1 MIPSNSPYSSGWSST
16 WTASRLSARL
26 GEGPFG
32 TAQDLSTP
40 SISRRRSQWSRRAAC
55 IWTTKSPPADA
66 PGVAGRA
73 PGSGV
78 RSRDR
83 LARYVPSG
91 SGPGFRFAGIGVK
104 SYHSTSMSAPIDFMS
119 AHPLGSATLSFGLVS
134 VPIKMFSTG
143 ESSAAISFNWLH
155 KKDGARLKQQYVC
168 SKDGENVEKE
178 DMIKGYE
185 FSKGRYVQFTPDELK
200 ALEEKGTGSINI
212 TEFVD
217 ADTVDRMYMDKVYFM
232 GPDKGGDRAFTL
244 LGEALKK
251 TRKVAIGQWA
261 ARGKQYLVMIRPLGR
276 GLAMEQLR
284 YANEVR
290 SIDEVPI
297 PKVDVKKAELDMA
310 VQLVEQAASETFGP
324 RKYGGTVKARTQ
336 DQHQRAVGA
345 ALRVSGPGAAARR
358 EGADG
363 GPDPGCEDP
372 RLAAPA
378 EAAAATGTGALGAA
392 HHGRGTSGGGA
403 GRCPRLESGFGA
415 AGARLRRGDSR
426 RARGPAGTPPGGRR
440 PARGGRSRRRAV
452 VRPRAGAGS
461 ERPGGRPRR
470 VPAG

>member
-1 MIPSNSPYSSGWSST
+1 MP
-16 WTASRLSARL
+16 AH
-26 GEGPFG
+26 
-32 TAQDLSTP
+32 
-40 SISRRRSQWSRRAAC
+40 SI
-55 IWTTKSPPADA
+55 
-66 PGVAGRA
+66 
-73 PGSGV
+73 
-78 RSRDR
+78 
-83 LARYVPSG
+83 
-91 SGPGFRFAGIGVK
+91 
-104 SYHSTSMSAPIDFMS
+104 
-119 AHPLGSATLSFGLVS
+119 GSATISFGLVS
-134 VPIKMFSTG
+134 VPIKMFSAG

-244 LGEALKK
+244 LGDALKK

-310 VQLVEQAASETFGP
+310 VQLVEQAASEKFEP
-324 RKYGGTVKARTQ
+324 QKYDDTVKARIQEQIQRKVDGEEITEEPTEAPKTQ
-336 DQHQRAVGA
+336 IIDLMEALKASLAKGKGSTGGERKPAKRAERVVEAKA
-345 ALRVSGPGAAARR
+345 AKKRKAASA
-358 EGADG
+358 
-363 GPDPGCEDP
+363 
-372 RLAAPA
+372 
-378 EAAAATGTGALGAA
+378 
-392 HHGRGTSGGGA
+392 
-403 GRCPRLESGFGA
+403 
-415 AGARLRRGDSR
+415 
-426 RARGPAGTPPGGRR
+426 
-440 PARGGRSRRRAV
+440 
-452 VRPRAGAGS
+452 
-461 ERPGGRPRR
+461 
-470 VPAG
+470 